1 MDKYSIIK
9 KYIDELDYLNLLA
22 NHAPGDEFDEE
33 SKEIAV
39 KVTESLTVQG
49 IAWIIAEVLNKHLM
63 ITTHRICLWTVL
75 KKFIMS
81 YIIKLQFIK

>member
-1 MDKYSIIK
+1 MDKYFIIK

-22 NHAPGDEFDEE
+22 NHAPGDEFDGE

-49 IAWIIAEVLNKHLM
+49 IAWIIAEVLNK
-63 ITTHRICLWTVL
+63 
-75 KKFIMS
+75 
-81 YIIKLQFIK
+81 QFNDNNSPGYVYGLC

>member
-1 MDKYSIIK
+1 MDKYFIIK

-49 IAWIIAEVLNKHLM
+49 IAWIIAEVLNKHFNDNNSPDM
-63 ITTHRICLWTVL
+63 FMDCA
-75 KKFIMS
+75 KKI
-81 YIIKLQFIK
+81 YYELHH